1 MRWALVDFGHPF
13 YRPLARRIII
23 FGFVVVWTG
32 VEFFAGSTTW
42 MLLFLALSAYV
53 GWGFFL
59 SGQADGQAD
68 GKTDGQ
74 ADAKTDKSR
83 EDEAATARTPPREGE
98 NEPDPG
104 KGG

>member
-13 YRPLARRIII
+13 YRPLVRRIII
-23 FGFVVVWTG
+23 FGLVVVWTG
-32 VEFFAGSTTW
+32 IEFFAGSTGW

-59 SGQADGQAD
+59 SGQADGPL
-68 GKTDGQ
+68 
-74 ADAKTDKSR
+74 
-83 EDEAATARTPPREGE
+83 EDEAATARTPPPEGE

-104 KGG
+104 KRG

>member
-23 FGFVVVWTG
+23 FGLVVVWTG

-59 SGQADGQAD
+59 SGQADGKVEEPRKD
-68 GKTDGQ
+68 DV
-74 ADAKTDKSR
+74 
-83 EDEAATARTPPREGE
+83 ATARTPPPEGE

-104 KGG
+104 KSG